1 MGRNNSQK
9 HGARTIVVAA
19 VVVLALALGARY
31 GLIENGV
38 LPRDCTLPEA
48 EAQSGLCALK
58 WTLVQMFHEQRIGIF
73 SLICGAFAFV
83 LGCRRLGWAGWLA
96 GVAGLVLYSYDYAA
110 VGALLG
116 LLVLAAAGD
125 QQRQAEA

>member
-1 MGRNNSQK
+1 MGRNNSRK
-9 HGARTIVVAA
+9 YGVATIVAVGVA
-19 VVVLALALGARY
+19 VLALALGARY

-38 LPRDCTLPEA
+38 LPRDCTAPAA

-58 WTLVQMFHEQRIGIF
+58 WTLVQLFHEQRLGIF
-73 SLICGAFAFV
+73 SLVCGALAFV
-83 LGCRRLGWAGWLA
+83 LGCGRLAWAGWIA
-96 GVAGLVLYSYDYAA
+96 GLAGLVLYNYDYAA

-125 QQRQAEA
+125 KQRQAQA